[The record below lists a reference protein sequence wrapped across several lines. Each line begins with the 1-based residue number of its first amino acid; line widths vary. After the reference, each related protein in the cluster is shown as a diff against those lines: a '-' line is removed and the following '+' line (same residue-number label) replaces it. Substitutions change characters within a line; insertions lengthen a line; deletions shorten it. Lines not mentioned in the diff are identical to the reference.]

1 MASLEFFRQK
11 NVNITL
17 CKNFMAKNC
26 QTAFLVYF
34 VLKFNFSINDPF
46 LKPIWS

>member
-26 QTAFLVYF
+26 QTAFHS
-34 VLKFNFSINDPF
+34 KFFDNFTQF
-46 LKPIWS
+46 